1 VPKPLRGRI
10 VFVGWVAVFLATAG
24 TIALRNHAAFET
36 RQRLLVLQD
45 SLQAVA
51 RTHTQ
56 LAADVATLLSPAL
69 LRPLGERIGL
79 RAPSDSETATVVI
92 TGADN

>member
-1 VPKPLRGRI
+1 MPKPLRGRI
-10 VFVGWVAVFLATAG
+10 VFVGWIAVFLATAG
-24 TIALRNHAAFET
+24 AIALRNHAAFET
-36 RQRLLVLQD
+36 RRRLLVLED

-56 LAADVATLLSPAL
+56 LSADVATLLSPAM

-79 RAPSDSETATVVI
+79 RTPSDSETATVVV
-92 TGADN
+92 TERGD

>member
-1 VPKPLRGRI
+1 MPKPLRGRI

-79 RAPSDSETATVVI
+79 RTPSDSETATVVI